1 MTNMQEE
8 DQENEKRNCNR
19 HKSLTSVY
27 FSKLF
32 SKKED
37 SNHDKQFG
45 KLNMLVSNI
54 LQSIIRF
61 HGSSTLKY
69 YMIFRIESRTIE
81 SM

>member
-1 MTNMQEE
+1 MTNMQDG
-8 DQENEKRNCNR
+8 DQENVMRHCNR

-45 KLNMLVSNI
+45 KLNLLVSNF
-54 LQSIIRF
+54 LQSK
-61 HGSSTLKY
+61 KY
-69 YMIFRIESRTIE
+69 KISRHFNIEILYDF
-81 SM
+81 

>member
-1 MTNMQEE
+1 MTNMQEG

-54 LQSIIRF
+54 LQSK
-61 HGSSTLKY
+61 KY
-69 YMIFRIESRTIE
+69 KISRQLNIEILYDF
-81 SM
+81 